1 MMLSFDNNKNNFF
14 DLKLT
19 RHTTVKM
26 MFLLITLVDFLQK
39 QFKYLTDNL
48 KKCLDKRY
56 RMQKSGAAASS
67 LPKCNYFDQMSFLHD
82 KTLNLPTES
91 NVSIPVNEAMAVNE
105 IAPAELG
112 DAIFTEL
119 QTPVVSPATPLSSS
133 SSSTNFEVPTAKKHR
148 EKRKRADDNTEQRN
162 KILEQISSI
171 DTELKNNQED
181 DNEDS
186 LFCKSL
192 VPTLRKLPPRKNK
205 LAKIRISQL
214 LFEMEFDETAP

>member
-1 MMLSFDNNKNNFF
+1 MLSFDNNKNNFF

-19 RHTTVKM
+19 RHTIVKM

-39 QFKYLTDNL
+39 QFKYLKDNL
-48 KKCLDKRY
+48 KKCLDKRS

-112 DAIFTEL
+112 DAIFTQL
-119 QTPVVSPATPLSSS
+119 QTPVVSPTIPLSSS
-133 SSSTNFEVPTAKKHR
+133 SSSTN
-148 EKRKRADDNTEQRN
+148 
-162 KILEQISSI
+162 S
-171 DTELKNNQED
+171 
-181 DNEDS
+181 
-186 LFCKSL
+186 
-192 VPTLRKLPPRKNK
+192 
-205 LAKIRISQL
+205 
-214 LFEMEFDETAP
+214 